1 MTIQYCSDLHL
12 EFKENAIWL
21 KANPLVPA
29 ADILVLEGV
38 FIHFRE
44 MEQCADFFSL
54 LADHF
59 RDTYWL
65 PGNHEY
71 YGGNISLRSGSF
83 HEGIRSNEYL
93 LNNLIPN
100 RRGHP
105 HFSTLWSN
113 ISAVTGRTVATINGK
128 EGKAFSEVAK

>member
-1 MTIQYCSDLHL
+1 MAEGKSPCSGCRH
-12 EFKENAIWL
+12 
-21 KANPLVPA
+21 PSV
-29 ADILVLEGV
+29 GRV

-59 RDTYWL
+59 RDTYRL

-100 RRGHP
+100 RRGHLI
-105 HFSTLWSN
+105 FQRYGQ
-113 ISAVTGRTVATINGK
+113 ISAR
-128 EGKAFSEVAK
+128 